1 MNAGRVKSGT
11 GHVACSV
18 ARCCRCVKTAAPID
32 DDDDVVW
39 GGGCKMLPLREVR
52 AYVDVM
58 DQVADDL
65 S

>member
-1 MNAGRVKSGT
+1 MTTMTWFGE
-11 GHVACSV
+11 
-18 ARCCRCVKTAAPID
+18 
-32 DDDDVVW
+32 
-39 GGGCKMLPLREVR
+39 GGCKMLPLREVR